1 MSFEF
6 IRLNEVNILK
16 KVCFLLIGLFC
27 LVVLQASAEIKWDSK
42 KFMALSEMK
51 PGDRGT
57 GYTVFSG
64 TTVEEFEFE
73 IVSIEYNLAPGWHVI
88 WARGIGDN
96 FEKTGVAGGMSGS
109 PLMID
114 GRLIGAI
121 SLGYFSQREH
131 SNIFGATP
139 IELMIDVAQR
149 GMRPNLS
156 YRGGG
161 LFNLGSDTAWQGL
174 NILPQLSDKPITVEN
189 PVVRTPTMPPTGIK
203 SLTLPI
209 PVALPS
215 VDPQVMGLLKPLFDK
230 HNLMPIQGAGGG
242 APVTDAP
249 IEAGQIVG
257 LEFVR
262 GDYSAFGYGTMTY
275 IDGNQLLGFG
285 HSMFDEGHVN
295 LPMSGGYVHFILPSR
310 SRSFKV
316 ASSTKPVGTLV
327 QDRQPAIAGLI
338 GGHPSFIPVKLEVE
352 TVDGKTHSKAYEVV
366 RHKDISASFT
376 MSAAANIIRGLELA
390 FGDHTVDIDSRIV
403 LQDHPNLISR
413 EIVRKNTYSS
423 SFSPGSAVFQVL
435 SPLRQLIGNPYT
447 KVDVEGVTL
456 NVKLEDKRK
465 TAVIEGLRINKDR
478 YRPGA
483 EVEVLITLRPYLE
496 EPILQ
501 VGRIKIPQDAPE
513 RLTTVLVTSARS
525 YQTFRRQRAPLNY
538 RPKNINQL
546 ISILQQGE
554 SNNDIVMEL
563 FVSERGM
570 TVQGEEFSSLPLSA
584 MSVMNT
590 PTQIGESGS
599 TLATVLR
606 VKTLPTKYVISGSG
620 FIRFFVDRNAP

>member
-1 MSFEF
+1 M
-6 IRLNEVNILK
+6 K

-88 WARGIGDN
+88 WVRGIGDN

-109 PLMID
+109 PLKID

-121 SLGYFSQREH
+121 SLGYFSQRER
-131 SNIFGATP
+131 SNIFGVTP
-139 IELMIDVAQR
+139 IELMVEVAQR

-156 YRGGG
+156 YRGGS
-161 LFNLGSDTAWQGL
+161 LFSFGSDTAWHGL
-174 NILPQLSDKPITVEN
+174 NILPKLSDKPVETDA
-189 PVVRTPTMPPTGIK
+189 VVHPPMIAPTGIK
-203 SLTLPI
+203 SLALPI

-215 VDPQVMGLLKPLFDK
+215 VDPQVMGLFKPLFDK

-242 APVTDAP
+242 APVTEAP
-249 IEAGQIVG
+249 VEPGQIVG

-262 GDYSAFGYGTMTY
+262 GDYAAFGYGTMTY
-275 IDGNQLLGFG
+275 IDDNQLLGYG
-285 HSMFDEGHVN
+285 HAMFDEGHVN

-310 SRSFKV
+310 TRSFKV
-316 ASSTKPVGTLV
+316 ASPTKPVGTLV

-338 GGHPSFIPVKLEVE
+338 GGHPSFIPVNLEVE

-376 MSAAANIIRGLELA
+376 MIAASNIISGLELA

-403 LQDHPNLISR
+403 LQDQPGLKSR

-423 SFSPGSAVFQVL
+423 SFSPGSSVFQAL

-554 SNNDIVMEL
+554 SNNDIVLEL
-563 FVSERGM
+563 FVTERGM

-584 MSVMNT
+584 RSVMNT

-599 TLATVLR
+599 TLATVLK
-606 VKTLPTKYVISGSG
+606 VQTVPTKYVISGSG